1 MENKFNK
8 ALENYYKYKKKY
20 YSMYEK
26 DKQKIIDLKND
37 KKITLQE
44 ASNRI
49 KQIKLP
55 CIFCNKKVKTIFT
68 KKNGVLTAS
77 CGDVEN
83 SCNKSI
89 ELKIP
94 EYIQSSNLSE
104 WFDNDIKELIREIIN
119 IKTKLL
125 LNMDDKDSLISDFED
140 YMELYNDS
148 HEINNRLKYK
158 ISKQMI
164 LFNNEELL
172 EIENKM
178 HDFKK
183 NIKEIINKYNLL
195 TVKNNKLLDET
206 NLIYKDHILPLEE
219 ELNKLKFKSRLLEKN
234 ADGFLYLNTNISNLN
249 EMETIADG
257 TDPEIIKFD
266 EPLYFDNQT
275 KIRKNPKREKK
286 EVNNE

>member
-1 MENKFNK
+1 
-8 ALENYYKYKKKY
+8 
-20 YSMYEK
+20 K

-37 KKITLQE
+37 NKITIKE

-49 KQIKLP
+49 KHIKLP
-55 CIFCNKKVKTIFT
+55 CIFCNKKVNTIFT
-68 KKNGVLTAS
+68 KKKGVLSAS

-89 ELKIP
+89 ELKTP

-104 WFDNDIKELIREIIN
+104 WFDHDIKELIREIIN

-125 LNMDDKDSLISDFED
+125 LNIDDKDSLISDFED

-164 LFNNEELL
+164 SFNNEELL
-172 EIENKM
+172 EIENQI
-178 HDFKK
+178 DNFKK
-183 NIKEIINKYNLL
+183 NIKEIINNYNLL
-195 TVKNNKLLDET
+195 SVKNDKLLDET

-219 ELNKLKFKSRLLEKN
+219 ELNKLKFKSRILEKN
-234 ADGFLYLNTNISNLN
+234 PDGFSYLNTNISNLN

-257 TDPEIIKFD
+257 NDPEIIKFD
-266 EPLYFDNQT
+266 EPLYFDNQN
-275 KIRKNPKREKK
+275 KIKKNPKREKK
-286 EVNNE
+286 TVNIE